1 MCANPGRA
9 NWIRSQPSYDLG
21 SSCEWEESFL
31 ASTTSVEPRP
41 GSVVPDEKAA
51 SVRKAVY
58 KDVVFPGSDDL
69 IVDHDRCCESHAR
82 IENIRAH
89 VVVPQLVGKIV
100 GIVSMQ
106 AHGAFRILG
115 FSPNDRVGTSVG
127 RHNGVSAPVQECRYR
142 PRRRSRGQYAT
153 RESVLPQVSVRGS
166 QIDASVPVGGIAIE
180 TLPTRTVGACG
191 SLSGLASFVA
201 YKELLRDLCIGGIEF
216 SKVRSIQKVETPL
229 LTAGHREGLASASSA
244 GQQQQTSRA
253 DFEISIID
261 TRVIR
266 RRVVVED
273 LERAVGQLQF

>member
-1 MCANPGRA
+1 MGRK
-9 NWIRSQPSYDLG
+9 L
-21 SSCEWEESFL
+21 L

-180 TLPTRTVGACG
+180 TLPTRIVGACG
-191 SLSGLASFVA
+191 ALSGLASFVA
-201 YKELLRDLCIGGIEF
+201 DKELLRDLMKRFNRFENVLNVHNVGSLQRMWSFKTGGEVYC
-216 SKVRSIQKVETPL
+216 SPAVANGVVYVGSYDGNVYALK
-229 LTAGHREGLASASSA
+229 ASTGGKLWSHNVGNWVYSSPA
-244 GQQQQTSRA
+244 VANG
-253 DFEISIID
+253 
-261 TRVIR
+261 
-266 RRVVVED
+266 VVY
-273 LERAVGQLQF
+273 VGVVDG